1 MARANTIIEFKASQS
16 FIDACVVYYGDGF
29 EDCLKQARSISP
41 NLELSK
47 VTMDDLLPT
56 TLIGDDIVN
65 EETDYSIQSER
76 DPKDDGVVLAQPVVE
91 WPIALLAPSVDDPP
105 LKDAR
110 NRSAQD
116 AQNPPAKDDEN
127 PPSQDTQNLLI

>member
-1 MARANTIIEFKASQS
+1 MARANTIIEFKASQP
-16 FIDACVVYYGDGF
+16 FIDACVVYYGDRF

-47 VTMDDLLPT
+47 ITMDDPLPT

-65 EETDYSIQSER
+65 EETDDSIQSEQ

-105 LKDAR
+105 LTPGTVPLKM
-110 NRSAQD
+110 
-116 AQNPPAKDDEN
+116 PK
-127 PPSQDTQNLLI
+127 TLLLNTMKTLLLKTPKTF

>member
-1 MARANTIIEFKASQS
+1 MARANTIIEFKASQP
-16 FIDACVVYYGDGF
+16 FIDACVVYYGDRF

-47 VTMDDLLPT
+47 ITMDDPLPT

-65 EETDYSIQSER
+65 EETDDSIQSER

-105 LKDAR
+105 LTPGIVPLKM
-110 NRSAQD
+110 
-116 AQNPPAKDDEN
+116 PK
-127 PPSQDTQNLLI
+127 TLLLKTMKTLLLKTPKTF